1 MSPQRESRLP
11 LARLGPNNK
20 ADVGR
25 YLLAE
30 KAFERIDV
38 YEQRSRVGGVWDYS
52 PEQKTPDDL
61 PVPSVTPHAGL
72 ARPKWRQ
79 SGTRKALGGRVE
91 EDSLFLSPLYD
102 RLETNIPRTSVTS
115 PEALPEGSIGLTPAT
130 G

>member
-11 LARLGPNNK
+11 LARLGPSNK

-38 YEQRSRVGGVWDYS
+38 YEQRFRVGGVWDYS

-72 ARPKWRQ
+72 AKPKWLQ

-115 PEALPEGSIGLTPAT
+115 PEALLEGSIGLTPAT